1 MVASAP
7 HPYPLPERATERR
20 VSSAATTVTLGAS
33 FLPACCSAVVC
44 CSVLAAP
51 LRAMA
56 LRSAEQTSNWPGK
69 TYSLLQGG
77 QQEEHCFP
85 ACWAALAPSCWL
97 GPRSRARPALLPRV
111 GQCHPLGHL
120 PL

>member
-20 VSSAATTVTLGAS
+20 VSSAATAVTLGAS
-33 FLPACCSAVVC
+33 FLPACCSAVAC
-44 CSVLAAP
+44 CSPLAAP